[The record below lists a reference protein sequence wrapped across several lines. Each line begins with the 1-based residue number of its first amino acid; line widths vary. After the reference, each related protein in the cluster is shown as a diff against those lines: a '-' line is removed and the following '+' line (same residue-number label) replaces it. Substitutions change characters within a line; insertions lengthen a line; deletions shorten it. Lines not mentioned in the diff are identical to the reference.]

1 MRILIADDDATSRLL
16 LRRHLTQEGHEVIEA
31 SDGNTAWGA
40 LTGPNPPR
48 AALLDWMMP
57 GKSGLEICGEMR
69 ARKDLPYVHIILVT
83 ARQEREDVL
92 QGLAAGADDYLTKPI
107 DFQELHFRIAIVK
120 RLIEMQERLQE
131 ANRHLE
137 EMLLTD
143 HLTKVLN
150 RRAIIQGLERE
161 LDRARRNKTPLM
173 IIMADIDHF
182 KAVNDTHGHL
192 VGDEVLRQFSAR
204 LKQICRPYDQLGRYG
219 GEEFLLVIPGINEGH
234 ARELAERFR
243 AVISESPVHSGDITL
258 NLTSSFGAYWVATPD
273 ARVVDEFIGKADDL
287 LYLAKHHGRNRVE
300 FAA

>member
-31 SDGNTAWGA
+31 SDGTAAWGA

-57 GKSGLEICGEMR
+57 GKSGLEICREMR
-69 ARKDLPYVHIILVT
+69 ERKDLPYVHIILIT
-83 ARQEREDVL
+83 ARQERQDVL
-92 QGLAAGADDYLTKPI
+92 EGLAAGADDYLTKPL
-107 DFQELHFRIAIVK
+107 DLQELHFRIAIVK
-120 RLIEMQERLQE
+120 RLVEMEERLQE

-161 LDRARRNKTPLM
+161 LDRARRNRTSLM

-192 VGDEVLRQFSAR
+192 VGDEVLRQYTAR

-243 AVISESPVHSGDITL
+243 AVISEEPMQIGEL
-258 NLTSSFGAYWVATPD
+258 ALPLTSSFGAYWVSAPD
-273 ARVVDEFIGKADDL
+273 ARDVDGYIGKADDL
-287 LYLAKHHGRNRVE
+287 LYLAKHHGRNCVE
-300 FAA
+300 FSK